1 MRSRDLCRAGGQFDV
16 FSLHFRHF
24 THVMFF
30 ARAEEEHSRSA
41 TQNRDAFPWT
51 KSHNA
56 QGD

>member
-1 MRSRDLCRAGGQFDV
+1 MRSRDLFRAGGQFDV

-24 THVMFF
+24 TDVMFF
-30 ARAEEEHSRSA
+30 ARAEEEYSHGA
-41 TQNRDAFPWT
+41 TQNRDAFPKT